1 MKINSRYQQAAKE
14 ARWALGLTILYVIGW
29 CVCAYLPKESHGPL
43 GFPLWFELACFY
55 LPILFIVVAYW
66 VIKIVYQDIDL
77 EHQPESKEAQ
87 K

>member
-1 MKINSRYQQAAKE
+1 MLSPVGAFAPIYRKE
-14 ARWALGLTILYVIGW
+14 IVD
-29 CVCAYLPKESHGPL
+29 L
-43 GFPLWFELACFY
+43 GFPWFELACFY